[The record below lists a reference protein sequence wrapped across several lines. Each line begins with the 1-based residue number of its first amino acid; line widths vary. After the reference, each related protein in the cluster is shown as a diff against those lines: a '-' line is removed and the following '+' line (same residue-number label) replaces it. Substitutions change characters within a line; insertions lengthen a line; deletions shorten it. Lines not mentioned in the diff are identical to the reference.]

1 MAIPVNRVLHVFTSF
16 SPLGML
22 LCARFLSFYLNK
34 GMVLDSI
41 QWLLNMML
49 HIDEQLR
56 DLVVQ
61 YGVYI
66 YGILFAVIF
75 NETGLVVFPFL
86 PGDSLLFLAGA
97 LSADGLMNAW
107 VLTFLLIFAA
117 VLGNTVNYWIGSKI
131 GHKAYEID
139 TPWFSHEHLHK
150 THSFYEK
157 HGGKA
162 LVMARFLPVIRTFVP
177 FVAGISEMSFF
188 KFQKWNVLGAGLW
201 VVLFVWGGYF
211 FGNFSFTLLGYHI
224 AIKDHLSTIAL
235 IGFAAA
241 FVPVVAGLIW
251 RLTAKKT

>member
-1 MAIPVNRVLHVFTSF
+1 MPA
-16 SPLGML
+16 SPLLAKFSQHAMQIIQ
-22 LCARFLSFYLNK
+22 FLFSF
-34 GMVLDSI
+34 I
-41 QWLLNMML
+41 I
-49 HIDEQLR
+49 HIDQHLLQL
-56 DLVVQ
+56 VQ
-61 YGVYI
+61 NYGVWVYALLFL
-66 YGILFAVIF
+66 ILFV
-75 NETGLVVFPFL
+75 ETGVVVFPFL

-139 TPWFSHEHLHK
+139 TPWFSHEHLRK
-150 THSFYEK
+150 THDFYEK

-177 FVAGISEMSFF
+177 FVAGISEMSFG
-188 KFQKWNVLGAGLW
+188 KFQKWNILGAVLW

-211 FGNFSFTLLGYHI
+211 FGQFEFTLFGYRI
-224 AIKDHLSTIAL
+224 AIKEHLSTIAL

-241 FVPVVAGLIW
+241 FVPVVAGVVW
-251 RLTAKKT
+251 RLTTHKKK

>member
-1 MAIPVNRVLHVFTSF
+1 
-16 SPLGML
+16 
-22 LCARFLSFYLNK
+22 
-34 GMVLDSI
+34 MVLDSI
-41 QWLLNMML
+41 QGLLNIML

-56 DLVVQ
+56 DLVIQ
-61 YGVYI
+61 YGTYI

-75 NETGLVVFPFL
+75 SETGLVVFPFL

-139 TPWFSHEHLHK
+139 TPWFSHEHLRK
-150 THSFYEK
+150 THDFYEK

-177 FVAGISEMSFF
+177 FVAGISEMSF
-188 KFQKWNVLGAGLW
+188 KRRRYGT
-201 VVLFVWGGYF
+201 F
-211 FGNFSFTLLGYHI
+211 F
-224 AIKDHLSTIAL
+224 
-235 IGFAAA
+235 
-241 FVPVVAGLIW
+241 
-251 RLTAKKT
+251 

>member
-1 MAIPVNRVLHVFTSF
+1 
-16 SPLGML
+16 
-22 LCARFLSFYLNK
+22 
-34 GMVLDSI
+34 MVLDSI
-41 QWLLNMML
+41 QGLLNIML

-56 DLVVQ
+56 DLVIQ
-61 YGVYI
+61 YGTYI

-75 NETGLVVFPFL
+75 SETGLVVFPFL

-139 TPWFSHEHLHK
+139 TPWFSHEHLRK
-150 THSFYEK
+150 THDFYEK

-177 FVAGISEMSFF
+177 FVAGISEMSFG
-188 KFQKWNVLGAGLW
+188 KFQKWNILGAVLW

-211 FGNFSFTLLGYHI
+211 FGQFEFTLFGYRI
-224 AIKDHLSTIAL
+224 AIKEHLSTIAL
-235 IGFAAA
+235 VGFAAA
-241 FVPVVAGLIW
+241 LVPVVAGVVW
-251 RLTAKKT
+251 RLTTHKKK